1 MIVIDKLLKKAKKG
15 NDKAFLKLFQ
25 KYEKDIY
32 RVAYVYV
39 KNSNDA
45 LDVVQETAYKAFKN
59 IHTLQEEKYTKSWL
73 IKISIRNSIDL
84 IRKNKNIVPLYRDS
98 TDIPQKEDVDLTL
111 SLSLQDLLHKLNET
125 EKTIIL
131 FKYYGG
137 YSFKEIAELENL
149 PLGTVKSILYR
160 ALEKCR
166 KQVRRED
173 LYE

>member
-1 MIVIDKLLKKAKKG
+1 MIDKLLKKAKKG